1 MKYVKMLGLVT
12 VAMVA
17 VFAFVGAGSASATV
31 LCEANEDPCAVPL
44 PSGTVL
50 KGETEEAGTYE
61 GGELKG
67 KCNSSF
73 VAKTTSNGGKEKTVT
88 AEITSLTFSSC
99 TGSCATVKAANLPY
113 AASME
118 ATGEGNGKMT
128 VEKGSG
134 GGEPAVD
141 LTCGG
146 ESPCRY
152 GAPTE
157 TWKLEGGHP
166 AHLRREVRRK
176 KIFGPASCAI
186 ELIEVYRYRLT
197 FPTWLWWPFW

>member
-1 MKYVKMLGLVT
+1 MRYIKMLGL
-12 VAMVA
+12 AAIAAIA
-17 VFAFVGAGSASATV
+17 VLAFMGASSASATV
-31 LCEANEDPCAVPL
+31 LCEANEDPCEEPL
-44 PSGTVL
+44 ASGTVL

-67 KCNSSF
+67 KCSSSF
-73 VAKTTSNGGKEKTVT
+73 AAKTTSSGGKESPVT

-99 TGSCATVKAANLPY
+99 TGSCSVVKAANLPY
-113 AASME
+113 AASMN

-141 LTCGG
+141 LTCGK

-166 AHLRREVRRK
+166 AHLLREVKRK
-176 KIFGPASCAI
+176 KISGPANCAI
-186 ELIEVYRYRLT
+186 ELIERYRYRLT
-197 FPTWLWWPFW
+197 FPSWLWWPFW

>member
-1 MKYVKMLGLVT
+1 MKYAKVFVLAAIATM
-12 VAMVA
+12 A
-17 VFAFVGAGSASATV
+17 VLAFTGAGTASATV
-31 LCEANEDPCAVPL
+31 LCEANEDPCAAPL

-67 KCNSSF
+67 KCSSAF
-73 VAKTTSNGGKEKTVT
+73 VAKTTNGGSKEGSVT

-118 ATGEGNGKMT
+118 ATGEGNGKML
-128 VEKGSG
+128 VQKGSS
-134 GGEPAVD
+134 GEPAVD
-141 LTCGG
+141 LTCGK

-152 GAPTE
+152 ASNE
-157 TWKLEGGHP
+157 TWKLDGGHP
-166 AHLRREVRRK
+166 AHLLREVKRK
-176 KIFGPASCAI
+176 KISGPASCPI
-186 ELIEVYRYRLT
+186 EIFEKYSYRLT
-197 FPTWLWWPFW
+197 NPSWLWWPFW

>member
-1 MKYVKMLGLVT
+1 MKHVKVLALAA
-12 VAMVA
+12 VATMA
-17 VFAFVGAGSASATV
+17 VLAFAGAGSASATV
-31 LCEANEDPCAVPL
+31 LCEANEDPCGEPL
-44 PSGTVL
+44 PAGTVL

-67 KCNSSF
+67 TCKSSF
-73 VAKTTSNGGKEKTVT
+73 VAKTTNGGGKESPVT

-118 ATGEGNGKMT
+118 ATGEGNGKML
-128 VEKGSG
+128 VQKGSG
-134 GGEPAVD
+134 GGEPAVEV
-141 LTCGG
+141 TCGK

-166 AHLRREVRRK
+166 AHLRREVIRT
-176 KIFGPASCAI
+176 KIFGPASCPI
-186 ELIEVYRYRLT
+186 QLREIYRYRLT
-197 FPTWLWWPFW
+197 FPSWIWWPFW

>member
-1 MKYVKMLGLVT
+1 MKYAKVFVLAAIATM
-12 VAMVA
+12 A
-17 VFAFVGAGSASATV
+17 VLAFAGAGTASATV
-31 LCEANEDPCAVPL
+31 LCEANEDPCAAPL

-50 KGETEEAGTYE
+50 KGETEEPGTYE

-67 KCNSSF
+67 KCSSAF
-73 VAKTTSNGGKEKTVT
+73 VAKTTNGGSKEGSVT

-118 ATGEGNGKMT
+118 ATGEGNGKML
-128 VEKGSG
+128 VQKGSG

-141 LTCGG
+141 LICGK

-152 GAPTE
+152 GAPTM

-166 AHLRREVRRK
+166 AHLREEVKRK
-176 KIFGPASCAI
+176 KISGPASCPI
-186 ELIEVYRYRLT
+186 ELIEVYRFRLAS
-197 FPTWLWWPFW
+197 PSWLWWPFW